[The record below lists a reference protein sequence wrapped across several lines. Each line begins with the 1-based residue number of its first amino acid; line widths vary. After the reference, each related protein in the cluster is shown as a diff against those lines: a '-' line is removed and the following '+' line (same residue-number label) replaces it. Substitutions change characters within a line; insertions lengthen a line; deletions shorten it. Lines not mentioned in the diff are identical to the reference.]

1 MKRQLLPVLL
11 SVILL
16 SAGWLGVTGLGL
28 LVALVPLL
36 YISAEAEPT
45 RRGWWRTFG
54 WATLTFVGWNVAT
67 VWWIWNATPVGPI
80 AATIV
85 SSALN
90 LFAFMLYHTI
100 LKRGPK
106 PLAYTVWVA
115 AWVATEYWYL
125 EGEVSWPWLLRGN
138 GFSHDVWA
146 VQW

>member
-106 PLAYTVWVA
+106 PLAYTVLVA

-125 EGEVSWPWLLRGN
+125 EGEVSWPWLLLGN
-138 GFSHDVWA
+138 GFSH
-146 VQW
+146 